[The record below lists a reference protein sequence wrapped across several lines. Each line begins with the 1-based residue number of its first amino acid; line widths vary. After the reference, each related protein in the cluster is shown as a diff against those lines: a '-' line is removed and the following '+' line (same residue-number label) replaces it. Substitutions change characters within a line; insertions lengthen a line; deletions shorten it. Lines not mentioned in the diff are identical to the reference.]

1 MEQNS
6 NALLQVS
13 EIQLV
18 YRPKV
23 KASERMRVIEAKSA
37 YEVLL
42 KSWDRDTIEIV
53 EQFKIMLLNKS
64 NKVLG
69 ISLISVGG
77 ISSATVDMKVLFG
90 IALKSGA
97 SQIILAHNHPS
108 GYIMPSDAD
117 KRLTR
122 KIVEAS
128 RYLDIQVLDHI
139 IVTPEKFCS
148 FAEMGL
154 I

>member
-77 ISSATVDMKVLFG
+77 ISSATVDTKVLFG

-128 RYLDIQVLDHI
+128 RYLDIEVLDHI
-139 IVTPEKFCS
+139 IVTPEKFYS
-148 FAEMGL
+148 FADMRL